1 MHTYRE
7 LFRVPEFGPLFS
19 SVSLVT
25 AARTVMGLALGT
37 LVYEATGSP
46 LLAALSLFGSYFAH
60 VFGAVTLLSVADRV
74 PPRAAMVAIGL
85 LFGLSTLALAVPG
98 MPVWGVFCIIGFQGL
113 LGSVAG
119 GVRWG
124 LLGEILPGSGYVLGR
139 SVFNMSLGV
148 TQIAGFALG
157 GLLVAL
163 TSPRQVLV
171 IAAALSLAG
180 ALTSGLGLSRRPP
193 RSAGRPSVRQTWRV
207 NAQLWSMP
215 ARRYTYLAMWVPNGL
230 VVGCEA
236 IFIPYAPGAASVLF
250 VAGAAG
256 MLAGD
261 VLLGRFLPVRWRAW
275 AVTPLQ
281 VLLGVP
287 YLLFALSLPLPV
299 AAVAVAAA
307 SFGFGGGLLLQERLI
322 ELTPAELMGQAL
334 GLHSAGMLTFQAV
347 AASIAGVVAGW
358 LSPGMAMAV
367 MGALSLL
374 VTLYLTP
381 RLRRRGGQVP
391 DAELVEA
398 GSQP

>member
-7 LFRVPEFGPLFS
+7 LFRVREFRPLFAT
-19 SVSLVT
+19 VSLLT
-25 AARTVMGLALGT
+25 AARTVTGLALGT
-37 LVYEATGSP
+37 LVYAATGSP
-46 LLAALSLFGSYFAH
+46 LLAALSLFGSYFAQ
-60 VFGAVTLLSVADRV
+60 VLGAATLLSVADRV
-74 PPRAAMVAIGL
+74 PPRAAMVAIAV
-85 LFGLSTLALAVPG
+85 FAGLSTLMLALPG
-98 MPVWGVFCIIGFQGL
+98 MPVWGIFCVIGLQGL
-113 LGSVAG
+113 VGSVAG

-148 TQIAGFALG
+148 TQITGFATG

-171 IAAALSLAG
+171 IGGGLTLAG
-180 ALTSGLGLSRRPP
+180 ALTARLGLSRRPP
-193 RSAGRPSVRQTWRV
+193 RATGRPSVGQTWRV
-207 NAQLWSMP
+207 NAELWSMP
-215 ARRYTYLAMWVPNGL
+215 GRRHAYLAMWVPNGL

-236 IFIPYAPGAASVLF
+236 IFIPYAPNAAGVLF

-261 VLLGRFLPVRWRAW
+261 VLLGRFLPARWRART
-275 AVTPLQ
+275 VTPLQ
-281 VLLGVP
+281 LLLGAP

-322 ELTPAELMGQAL
+322 ELTPPELRGQAL

-347 AASIAGVVAGW
+347 AATIAGAVAGW
-358 LSPGMAMAV
+358 LPVGLAMAV

-374 VTLYLTP
+374 VALYLTP
-381 RLRRRGGQVP
+381 RLRRRDQVP
-391 DAELVEA
+391 TPEPVPA
-398 GSQP
+398 

>member
-7 LFRVPEFGPLFS
+7 LFRVPEFKPLFA
-19 SVSLVT
+19 SVSLLT

-37 LVYEATGSP
+37 LVYAATGSP

-60 VFGAVTLLSVADRV
+60 VLGAVTLLSVADRV
-74 PPRAAMVAIGL
+74 PPRAGMVVIALLSGL
-85 LFGLSTLALAVPG
+85 TTLALAVPG
-98 MPVWGVFCIIGFQGL
+98 LPIWGIFALIGLQGL
-113 LGSVAG
+113 VGSVAG

-148 TQIAGFALG
+148 TQITGFAVG

-163 TSPRQVLV
+163 TSPRQVLL
-171 IAAALSLAG
+171 IAAALSLIA
-180 ALTSGLGLSRRPP
+180 AVTSGLGLSRRPP
-193 RSAGRPSVRQTWRV
+193 RAAGRPSVGQTWRV

-215 ARRYTYLAMWVPNGL
+215 ARRHLYLAMWVPNGL

-261 VLLGRFLPVRWRAW
+261 VLLGRFLPVRWRART
-275 AVTPLQ
+275 VTPLQ

-322 ELTPAELMGQAL
+322 EVTPPELVGQAL

-347 AASIAGVVAGW
+347 AASIAGVIAGW
-358 LSPGMAMAV
+358 LSVGMAMAV

-381 RLRRRGGQVP
+381 RLRRRGEVP
-391 DAELVEA
+391 GAALAEA
-398 GSQP
+398 GRSK

>member
-1 MHTYRE
+1 MRTYRE
-7 LFRVPEFGPLFS
+7 LFRVPEFTPLFS
-19 SVSLVT
+19 SVSLLT
-25 AARTVMGLALGT
+25 AARTVLGLALGT
-37 LVYEATGSP
+37 LVYAATGSP

-60 VFGAVTLLSVADRV
+60 VLGAVTLLSMADRV
-74 PPRAAMVAIGL
+74 PPRAAMVAIAL

-98 MPVWGVFCIIGFQGL
+98 MPLWGIFCVIVFQGL

-124 LLGEILPGSGYVLGR
+124 LLGEILPGNGYVLGR

-148 TQIAGFALG
+148 TQIAGFAIG

-180 ALTSGLGLSRRPP
+180 ALTAGLGLSQRPP
-193 RSAGRPSVRQTWRV
+193 RAAGRPSVGQTWRV

-215 ARRYTYLAMWVPNGL
+215 ARRHTYLAMWLPNGL

-236 IFIPYAPGAASVLF
+236 LFIPYAPRAASVLF

-261 VLLGRFLPVRWRAW
+261 VLLGRFLPARWRART
-275 AVTPLQ
+275 VTPLQ
-281 VLLGVP
+281 ALLGVP
-287 YLLFALSLPLPV
+287 YLLFVLSLPLPV
-299 AAVAVAAA
+299 AAAAVAAA

-322 ELTPAELMGQAL
+322 ELTPADLVGQAL

-358 LSPGMAMAV
+358 LPVGMAMAV

-381 RLRRRGGQVP
+381 RLRRRDEVP
-391 DAELVEA
+391 DAKLVEPA
-398 GSQP
+398 PLP